1 MRGKVIFLTTF
12 FIMFVGHF
20 FSQNIITWELL
31 KDVEFDEIWSEEF
44 QAYYMVPKFSKSV
57 KEMDGKEVQ
66 IRGFI
71 IPVDIVQDY
80 YVLSA
85 NPYSSCFFCGQAG
98 PESVMEIQMIK
109 KYGCKKIYFAS
120 CAPIIKNTNQYGIY
134 IPTQEELISFQRT
147 EEEIRQEGCKG
158 IEEGCKERFKGIEE
172 R

>member
-1 MRGKVIFLTTF
+1 MINKIILATIFFLF
-12 FIMFVGHF
+12 FVGNI

-31 KDVEFDEIWSEEF
+31 KNVEFDEIWSEEF
-44 QAYYMVPKFSKSV
+44 QAYYMVPKFSESV

-109 KYGCKKIYFAS
+109 KYEGLRMDQVITYKGTLKLNVDDIYQLNYILEDAE
-120 CAPIIKNTNQYGIY
+120 II
-134 IPTQEELISFQRT
+134 E
-147 EEEIRQEGCKG
+147 
-158 IEEGCKERFKGIEE
+158 
-172 R
+172 

>member
-1 MRGKVIFLTTF
+1 MRNKIILATTF
-12 FIMFVGHF
+12 FLFFVGNI

-31 KDVEFDEIWSEEF
+31 KNVEFDEIWSEEF
-44 QAYYMVPKFSKSV
+44 QAYYMVPKFSESV

-98 PESVMEIQMIK
+98 PETVMEIQMIK
-109 KYGCKKIYFAS
+109 KYEGLRMDQVITYKGTLKLNVDDIYQLNYILEDAE
-120 CAPIIKNTNQYGIY
+120 II
-134 IPTQEELISFQRT
+134 E
-147 EEEIRQEGCKG
+147 
-158 IEEGCKERFKGIEE
+158 
-172 R
+172 

>member
-1 MRGKVIFLTTF
+1 MRNKIILAITISLF
-12 FIMFVGHF
+12 FISNI
-20 FSQNIITWELL
+20 FSQNIISWELL
-31 KDVEFDEIWSEEF
+31 KNVEFDEIWSEEF
-44 QAYYMVPKFSKSV
+44 QAYYMVPKFSESV

-109 KYGCKKIYFAS
+109 KYEGLRMDQVITYKGTLKLNVDDIYQL
-120 CAPIIKNTNQYGIY
+120 NY
-134 IPTQEELISFQRT
+134 ILEDA
-147 EEEIRQEGCKG
+147 EIVE
-158 IEEGCKERFKGIEE
+158 
-172 R
+172 

>member
-1 MRGKVIFLTTF
+1 MRNKIILAITISLF
-12 FIMFVGHF
+12 FINNI

-31 KDVEFDEIWSEEF
+31 KNVEFDEIWSEEF
-44 QAYYMVPKFSKSV
+44 QAYYMVPKFSESV

-109 KYGCKKIYFAS
+109 KYEGLRMDQVITYKGTLKLNVDDIYQL
-120 CAPIIKNTNQYGIY
+120 NY
-134 IPTQEELISFQRT
+134 ILEDA
-147 EEEIRQEGCKG
+147 EIVE
-158 IEEGCKERFKGIEE
+158 
-172 R
+172 

>member
-1 MRGKVIFLTTF
+1 MKGKIILLTTF
-12 FIMFVGHF
+12 FIMFMGHF

-109 KYGCKKIYFAS
+109 KYEGLRMDQVITFQGTLRLNIDDIYQLNYILEEAQ
-120 CAPIIKNTNQYGIY
+120 II
-134 IPTQEELISFQRT
+134 E
-147 EEEIRQEGCKG
+147 
-158 IEEGCKERFKGIEE
+158 
-172 R
+172 

>member
-1 MRGKVIFLTTF
+1 MKGKVILLTTF
-12 FIMFVGHF
+12 FIMFMSHF

-44 QAYYMVPKFSKSV
+44 QAYYMVPKFSNSV

-109 KYGCKKIYFAS
+109 NYEGLRMDQVITFQGTLKLNTDDIYQLNYILEEAQ
-120 CAPIIKNTNQYGIY
+120 II
-134 IPTQEELISFQRT
+134 E
-147 EEEIRQEGCKG
+147 
-158 IEEGCKERFKGIEE
+158 
-172 R
+172 

>member
-1 MRGKVIFLTTF
+1 MRNKIILAITISLF
-12 FIMFVGHF
+12 FVSNI

-31 KDVEFDEIWSEEF
+31 KNVEFDEIWSEEF
-44 QAYYMVPKFSKSV
+44 QAYYMVPKFSESV

-109 KYGCKKIYFAS
+109 KYEGLRMDQVITYKGTLKLNVDDIYQL
-120 CAPIIKNTNQYGIY
+120 NY
-134 IPTQEELISFQRT
+134 ILEDA
-147 EEEIRQEGCKG
+147 EIVE
-158 IEEGCKERFKGIEE
+158 
-172 R
+172 

>member
-1 MRGKVIFLTTF
+1 MRNKIILSISVFLF
-12 FIMFVGHF
+12 FIGNI

-31 KDVEFDEIWSEEF
+31 KNVEFDEIWSEEF
-44 QAYYMVPKFSKSV
+44 QAYYMVPKFSESV

-109 KYGCKKIYFAS
+109 KYEGLRMDQVITYKGTLKLNVDDIYQLNYILEDAE
-120 CAPIIKNTNQYGIY
+120 II
-134 IPTQEELISFQRT
+134 E
-147 EEEIRQEGCKG
+147 
-158 IEEGCKERFKGIEE
+158 
-172 R
+172 

>member
-1 MRGKVIFLTTF
+1 MRGKEILLTTF
-12 FIMFVGHF
+12 FIMFMGHF

-57 KEMDGKEVQ
+57 KEIDGKEVQ

-109 KYGCKKIYFAS
+109 KYEGLRMDQVITFQGTLRLNIDDIYQLNYILEEAQ
-120 CAPIIKNTNQYGIY
+120 II
-134 IPTQEELISFQRT
+134 E
-147 EEEIRQEGCKG
+147 
-158 IEEGCKERFKGIEE
+158 
-172 R
+172 

>member
-1 MRGKVIFLTTF
+1 MRNKIILATTF
-12 FIMFVGHF
+12 LLF
-20 FSQNIITWELL
+20 FMGNIYSQNIITWELL
-31 KDVEFDEIWSEEF
+31 KNVEFDEIWSEEF
-44 QAYYMVPKFSKSV
+44 QAYYMVPKFSESV

-109 KYGCKKIYFAS
+109 KYEGLRMDQVITYKGTLKLNVDDIYQLNYILEDAE
-120 CAPIIKNTNQYGIY
+120 II
-134 IPTQEELISFQRT
+134 E
-147 EEEIRQEGCKG
+147 
-158 IEEGCKERFKGIEE
+158 
-172 R
+172 

>member
-1 MRGKVIFLTTF
+1 MRNKIILTITISLF
-12 FIMFVGHF
+12 FISNI

-31 KDVEFDEIWSEEF
+31 KNVEFDEIWSEEF
-44 QAYYMVPKFSKSV
+44 QAYYMVPKFSESV

-109 KYGCKKIYFAS
+109 KYEGLRMDQVITYKGTLKLNVDDIYQL
-120 CAPIIKNTNQYGIY
+120 NY
-134 IPTQEELISFQRT
+134 ILEDA
-147 EEEIRQEGCKG
+147 EIVE
-158 IEEGCKERFKGIEE
+158 
-172 R
+172 

>member
-1 MRGKVIFLTTF
+1 MRNKIILATTF
-12 FIMFVGHF
+12 FLFFIVNI

-31 KDVEFDEIWSEEF
+31 KNVEFDEIWSEEF
-44 QAYYMVPKFSKSV
+44 QAYYMVPKFSESV
-57 KEMDGKEVQ
+57 KEMDGKEIQ

-109 KYGCKKIYFAS
+109 KYEGLRMDQVITYKGTLKLNVDDIYQLNYILEDAE
-120 CAPIIKNTNQYGIY
+120 II
-134 IPTQEELISFQRT
+134 E
-147 EEEIRQEGCKG
+147 
-158 IEEGCKERFKGIEE
+158 
-172 R
+172 

>member
-1 MRGKVIFLTTF
+1 MRNKIILATTF
-12 FIMFVGHF
+12 FLFFIVNI

-31 KDVEFDEIWSEEF
+31 KNVEFDEIWSEEF
-44 QAYYMVPKFSKSV
+44 QAYYMVPKFSESV

-109 KYGCKKIYFAS
+109 KYEGLRMDQVITYRGTLKLNVDDIYQLNYILEDAE
-120 CAPIIKNTNQYGIY
+120 II
-134 IPTQEELISFQRT
+134 E
-147 EEEIRQEGCKG
+147 
-158 IEEGCKERFKGIEE
+158 
-172 R
+172 

>member
-1 MRGKVIFLTTF
+1 MRNNTILTTTIFLF
-12 FIMFVGHF
+12 FIGNI

-31 KDVEFDEIWSEEF
+31 KNVEFDEIWSEEF
-44 QAYYMVPKFSKSV
+44 QAYYMVPKFSESV
-57 KEMDGKEVQ
+57 KKMDGKEVQ

-109 KYGCKKIYFAS
+109 KY
-120 CAPIIKNTNQYGIY
+120 
-134 IPTQEELISFQRT
+134 
-147 EEEIRQEGCKG
+147 EGLRMDQVITYKG
-158 IEEGCKERFKGIEE
+158 ILKLNVDDIYQLNYILEDAEIIE
-172 R
+172 

>member
-1 MRGKVIFLTTF
+1 MKGKLILLTTF
-12 FIMFVGHF
+12 FIMFMSHF

-109 KYGCKKIYFAS
+109 KYEGLRMDQVITFQGTLRLNIDDIYQLNYILEEAQ
-120 CAPIIKNTNQYGIY
+120 II
-134 IPTQEELISFQRT
+134 E
-147 EEEIRQEGCKG
+147 
-158 IEEGCKERFKGIEE
+158 
-172 R
+172 

>member
-1 MRGKVIFLTTF
+1 MRNKIILATTIFLF
-12 FIMFVGHF
+12 FIGNI

-31 KDVEFDEIWSEEF
+31 KYVEFDEIWSEEF

-109 KYGCKKIYFAS
+109 KYEGLRMDQVITYKGTLKLNVDDIYQL
-120 CAPIIKNTNQYGIY
+120 NY
-134 IPTQEELISFQRT
+134 ILEDA
-147 EEEIRQEGCKG
+147 EIVE
-158 IEEGCKERFKGIEE
+158 
-172 R
+172 

>member
-1 MRGKVIFLTTF
+1 MRNKIILATTIFLF
-12 FIMFVGHF
+12 FIGNI

-31 KDVEFDEIWSEEF
+31 KNVEFDEIWSEEF
-44 QAYYMVPKFSKSV
+44 QAYYMVPKFSESV

-109 KYGCKKIYFAS
+109 KYEGLRMDQVITYKGTLKLNVDDIYQLNYILEDAE
-120 CAPIIKNTNQYGIY
+120 II
-134 IPTQEELISFQRT
+134 E
-147 EEEIRQEGCKG
+147 
-158 IEEGCKERFKGIEE
+158 
-172 R
+172 

>member
-1 MRGKVIFLTTF
+1 MKRKGILLTTF

-109 KYGCKKIYFAS
+109 KYEGLRMDQVITFQGTLRLNIDDIYQLNYILEEAQ
-120 CAPIIKNTNQYGIY
+120 II
-134 IPTQEELISFQRT
+134 E
-147 EEEIRQEGCKG
+147 
-158 IEEGCKERFKGIEE
+158 
-172 R
+172 